1 MYGEV
6 DSTMFVVP
14 VGCLYALGAMGDDER
29 NGVVTYDVYRTPNG
43 EDVVV
48 RQTLEPDTIVDK
60 ATAELVKKAL
70 AKVKKAQRKAADDL
84 VASVYG

>member
-1 MYGEV
+1 MYA
-6 DSTMFVVP
+6 F
-14 VGCLYALGAMGDDER
+14 GAMGDDER
-29 NGVVTYDVYRTPNG
+29 NGVVTYDVYRTLNG

-60 ATAELVKKAL
+60 ATAKLVKKAR